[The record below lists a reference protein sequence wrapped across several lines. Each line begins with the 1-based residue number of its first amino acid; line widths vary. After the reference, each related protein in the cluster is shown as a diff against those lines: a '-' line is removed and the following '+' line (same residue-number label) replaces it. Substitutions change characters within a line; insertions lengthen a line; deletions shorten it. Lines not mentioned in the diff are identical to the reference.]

1 MLDGGGLRYAT
12 KESKRRIDANRN
24 THYYLPGTKVILD
37 ETLAGIYG
45 VTTKRLNE
53 QVKRNS
59 ARFPEDFC
67 FQLTR
72 EELVCIRS
80 QFATA
85 GKRNVRRTPTYQ
97 SKVKYETN

>member
-1 MLDGGGLRYAT
+1 MLDGGGLTYVT
-12 KESKRRIDANRN
+12 KENRRRIETLIITCR
-24 THYYLPGTKVILD
+24 GTKVILD

-72 EELVCIRS
+72 EELVSIRS

-85 GKRNVRRTPTYQ
+85 GKRNVRRTPAYQ